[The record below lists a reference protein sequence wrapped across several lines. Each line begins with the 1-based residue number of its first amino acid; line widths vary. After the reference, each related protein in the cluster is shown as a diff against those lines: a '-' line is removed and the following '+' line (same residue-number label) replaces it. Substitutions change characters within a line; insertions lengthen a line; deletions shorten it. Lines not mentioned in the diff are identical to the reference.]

1 VGLYF
6 TIFSLFIYLILTFI
20 PQLIAN
26 ALAPFIIGAVRK
38 LDGVKKVIEV
48 FDAIQDQISGALTS
62 IFAAMGQSGSFS
74 ITNFGLDALTA
85 VIALVLY
92 VLVFFLLAAI
102 LMLTMII
109 CYFIFA
115 NKLKSAKIN
124 KYVSKLVG
132 GVFGAFIAIFY
143 ASTSA
148 MLLSMPIFD
157 YSSQRF
163 GVPITPGVDNSG
175 RFIDSVKNGNQYSR
189 YALSGQFNNV
199 IPAGAIT
206 LSYSSSCA
214 FKYIVAPII
223 SGMTALQNMVANE
236 GDQAANL
243 QEAFGGFTDTV
254 ISGYAS
260 NNILDLPVKQCIQ
273 VLPIETQNFVR
284 MFTEFIMNA
293 SILTSISNTN
303 VNTANIG
310 QAGIMFN
317 QMDHYKVEKKLAP
330 EYRFDQKTF
339 IDFFNWS
346 KTQPEGNQFLRSVAV
361 LNAKKGSAA
370 LQSIFSN
377 GESAYSF
384 HAKRLRS
391 ERPHCDI
398 IINSDSTFSLNIAVL
413 YARTWY
419 YSEWSIGTVIR
430 GNKSGRR
437 NSCWRWFWIEKLYGL
452 HQCQIKL
459 ESIFVK
465 FPAWKLTML
474 NFWPVSCTR
483 KN

>member
-175 RFIDSVKNGNQYSR
+175 RFIDSVKHGNQYSR

-303 VNTANIG
+303 VDTANIG
-310 QAGIMFN
+310 QAGIMFE
-317 QMDHYKVEKKLAP
+317 QMDRYKVEKKLAP
-330 EYRFDQKTF
+330 EYRFDQKAF

-384 HAKRLRS
+384 MRNVYEVNVRIATSSSIPILPS
-391 ERPHCDI
+391 VLTSLSFMPGLDI
-398 IINSDSTFSLNIAVL
+398 IPSGVLAPLFGATKAADGTLIDGDFELKNYMDYINA
-413 YARTWY
+413 
-419 YSEWSIGTVIR
+419 
-430 GNKSGRR
+430 K
-437 NSCWRWFWIEKLYGL
+437 
-452 HQCQIKL
+452 
-459 ESIFVK
+459 
-465 FPAWKLTML
+465 
-474 NFWPVSCTR
+474 
-483 KN
+483 